1 MQQLHVGSGTNRGAL
16 SVFPVWGEVE
26 IERDYTTAAAAAA
39 VREKPSPEVS
49 TLMVGNSADHPLL
62 LLEGRLLEGG
72 MQNRMVARSVVV
84 PSRVEVP
91 VDVVC
96 VEQGRWSGERRHT
109 DFARRATTRVQA
121 GLRAG
126 ADRQREVWSR
136 VSEYDA
142 RYGPNATSSF
152 TEHANR
158 AAGDV
163 APMMRGLRPF
173 PAQIGVVVAISGH
186 PVSAEVFDCPETFAE
201 QFESIVRAAA
211 MDAVG
216 RRAEVT
222 PSRRARS
229 FVDRAS
235 AVDVHGNGAAGAG
248 RTFVGTSE
256 HASITQLRW
265 HDRDVHTSLLNP
277 RHELVGA
284 V

>member
-1 MQQLHVGSGTNRGAL
+1 MQQLHVGSGTSRGAL

-26 IERDYTTAAAAAA
+26 IERDYTTSAAAAA
-39 VREKPSPEVS
+39 VSEKPSPEVS
-49 TLMVGNSADHPLL
+49 TLMVGNSADRPLL

-84 PSRVEVP
+84 PSSEEVP

-121 GLRAG
+121 GLRAEG
-126 ADRQREVWSR
+126 NRQGEVWRR

-152 TEHANR
+152 TEHAKR
-158 AAGDV
+158 AGDDV
-163 APMMRGLRPF
+163 APLIRGLRPF
-173 PAQIGVVVAISGH
+173 PAQIGIVVAISGH
-186 PVSAEVFDCPETFAE
+186 PVSAELFDCPSTLAE

-229 FVDRAS
+229 FIDRAS
-235 AVDVHGNGAAGAG
+235 TVDLHRSGPAGAG
-248 RTFVGTSE
+248 YTFVGTSE
-256 HASITQLRW
+256 YASISQLQW